1 MNLLSAQTLAVMHEL
16 EQQSAKDRTDGTPFF
31 DRLRSVTPGVG
42 QLLQILVLAANAQT
56 IVECGASGGYS
67 TLWLASAARANG
79 GRVIT
84 FEIAPGKVER
94 ALHSFAEAG
103 LAEIIE
109 LRQEDALVGLSR
121 FSGSADLVFI
131 DIEKDLYEGLL
142 EPAVRALRPGG
153 LLVADNLISSESK
166 LAGFR
171 ETALSHP
178 ELIGLVVPIGLGE
191 LVAVK
196 STASLS

>member
-1 MNLLSAQTLAVMHEL
+1 
-16 EQQSAKDRTDGTPFF
+16 
-31 DRLRSVTPGVG
+31 VG
-42 QLLQILVLAANAQT
+42 QFLQILTLAANAQT

-67 TLWLASAARANG
+67 TLWLASAALANG

-84 FEIAPGKVER
+84 FEISPAKVER
-94 ALHSFAEAG
+94 ALRSFAEAG
-103 LAEIIE
+103 LTGTIE
-109 LRQEDALVGLSR
+109 LRQEDAAVGLSR
-121 FSGSADLVFI
+121 FSGNADLVFI

-153 LLVADNLISSESK
+153 LLVADNLTSSEAK
-166 LAGFR
+166 LVGFR

-178 ELIGLVVPIGLGE
+178 QLTAQVVSIGPGE

-196 STASLS
+196 SRASLSQHRQS